1 MIENCPECGRD
12 KKEYD
17 RSWKCAKLHD
27 WRGNWRKDK
36 TSEKYKEYLKRRNA
50 SMKKKSRERLEKLNK
65 TTPIVYA
72 NRSRINV
79 KEK

>member
-1 MIENCPECGRD
+1 MIEICPVCGRD

-17 RSWKCAKLHD
+17 SSWECAKNHD
-27 WRGNWRKDK
+27 WRGSWRRDK
-36 TSEKYKEYLKRRNA
+36 TSEKYKEYLKRRNE

-65 TTPIVYA
+65 KTPITYA